1 MSDGAPI
8 YDPYA
13 AQGPTPPNPGAAPHG
28 PAKTSALAIWAL
40 VLGVLG
46 FTCIPAIGGLFALT
60 LGIVAKGEI
69 NRSEGSLTGS
79 GLALGGAVLGALN
92 VVASVLGLAALL
104 SWAGSPSSPT
114 AAPAPPAPIVAP
126 APAPTTLLP
135 TPPSPAPKSPGPTSS
150 RQGGVVA
157 TKIGKVD
164 LVDLDRDLTSLSREL
179 EGQRKTAA
187 RDGKKVLLWVVVDD
201 CLPCN
206 GVAASLP
213 ASEMQTALEQ
223 VRVVRV
229 NARDFGQDLTLLG
242 IPVAK
247 VPGFA
252 LLGDGSRPLD
262 YVNGGEWDEDI
273 ARNIAPVLGNF
284 VRGRYAK
291 RREPWRGPRREDET
305 AL

>member
-13 AQGPTPPNPGAAPHG
+13 KGPPAQSPDGAPAG
-28 PAKTSALAIWAL
+28 PARTSALAIWAL
-40 VLGVLG
+40 VLAVLG

-69 NRSEGSLTGS
+69 NRSEGALTGS
-79 GLALGGAVLGALN
+79 GLAIGGAVLGGLN
-92 VVASVLGLAALL
+92 VIASVLGLAAVL
-104 SWAGSPSSPT
+104 SWAGSPSPVTTPT
-114 AAPAPPAPIVAP
+114 PPVPVVAP
-126 APAPTTLLP
+126 APVPTFLPPTP
-135 TPPSPAPKSPGPTSS
+135 TPPSPAPKGAGPASS
-150 RQGGVVA
+150 RQGGVIA
-157 TKIGKVD
+157 TKVGKVD
-164 LVDLDRDLTSLSREL
+164 LVDLDRELTSLSREL
-179 EGQRKTAA
+179 ESQRKTAA
-187 RDGKKVLLWVVVDD
+187 HDGKKLLLWVVVDD

-213 ASEMQTALEQ
+213 ATEMQTALES

-229 NARDFGQDLTLLG
+229 NARDFGQDLTFLG

-252 LLGDGSRPLD
+252 LVGDGNRPLD

-291 RREPWRGPRREDET
+291 RRDPWRGPRREDET

>member
-13 AQGPTPPNPGAAPHG
+13 KGPRPGSPSSPPVG
-28 PAKTSALAIWAL
+28 PPTTSAMAIWAL

-46 FTCIPAIGGLFALT
+46 FTCIPAVGGLLALT
-60 LGIVAKGEI
+60 LGLVAKGEI
-69 NRSEGSLTGS
+69 SRSEGTRSGA
-79 GLALGGAVLGALN
+79 GLAIGGALLGALN
-92 VVASVLGLAALL
+92 LVVSILGLAGLL
-104 SWAGSPSSPT
+104 FWAGSPTPSASPS
-114 AAPAPPAPIVAP
+114 PPSPVVAP
-126 APAPTTLLP
+126 APTPTFFP
-135 TPPSPAPKSPGPTSS
+135 PPSPSPAPVASGTPSS
-150 RQGGVVA
+150 RQGGVIISRV
-157 TKIGKVD
+157 GKVE
-164 LVDLDRDLTSLSREL
+164 LVDLDGDIPSFGREL
-179 EGQRKTAA
+179 EAQRKGAA
-187 RDGKKVLLWVVVDD
+187 KDGKKVVLWVVVDD

-213 ASEMQTALEQ
+213 DAKMQVALEQ
-223 VRVVRV
+223 VRLVRV
-229 NARDFGQDLTLLG
+229 NARDFGQELTFLG

-252 LLGDGSRPLD
+252 LLGEANRPVD

-284 VRGRYAK
+284 VRGRYDK
-291 RREPWRGPRREDET
+291 RRDPWRGSRREDET